1 MRAGKT
7 YVMVELIDDNL
18 NNFTIYDI
26 SYHVAPKPRSRSC
39 ISYMIYVSFNILI

>member
-7 YVMVELIDDNL
+7 CVMVELIDDNR

-26 SYHVAPKPRSRSC
+26 SYRVAPKPLSRSC
-39 ISYMIYVSFNILI
+39 IYMIYDICIF